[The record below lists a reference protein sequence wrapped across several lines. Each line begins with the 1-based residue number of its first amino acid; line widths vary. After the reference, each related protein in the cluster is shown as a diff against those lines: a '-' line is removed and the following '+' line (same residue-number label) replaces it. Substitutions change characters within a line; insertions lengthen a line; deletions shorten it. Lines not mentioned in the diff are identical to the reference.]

1 MNKYYEE
8 EDEIMYHTGL
18 SKELIKNAS
27 YAVVPGDPARVEP
40 LAKSIGQN
48 AAFLTSHRDYTTW
61 ITYVNKQPVLVMST
75 GMGGP
80 CVTFA
85 VEELARL
92 GITRFIR
99 VGTTGSIQENIE
111 LGDVVINNASVRMEG
126 ASKSYAP
133 VEYPAV
139 ADLMLTHGLIEAAK
153 ELQIPYH
160 VGISVTTDSFWPGQE
175 RYDSFGGYVRRKLQ
189 GSLHEFQ
196 QLGCT
201 NYEME
206 NATLF
211 TLTSVLGL
219 QAASICAVVAKR
231 TEKES
236 IAPCEVY
243 QQAEQRFQQVVKTF
257 LWKELSC
264 KK

>member
-1 MNKYYEE
+1 
-8 EDEIMYHTGL
+8 
-18 SKELIKNAS
+18 
-27 YAVVPGDPARVEP
+27 
-40 LAKSIGQN
+40 
-48 AAFLTSHRDYTTW
+48 
-61 ITYVNKQPVLVMST
+61 MST